1 LLEAGAITL
10 EQGVDGHHYIRAS
23 VKREGRTISRAVEKL
38 AFNEQERPKKD
49 GLEWFVSAPGKV
61 ILFGEHAV
69 VHGVTALAASVDL
82 RCYGLTGSRY
92 DSKVSVNF
100 VDLGN
105 FYQEWDIASLPWDAA
120 SYVPPGTDH
129 PDELDTKLLDAI
141 SARALSPSSS
151 HDNPTGR
158 NAALTFLYLYMTI
171 CPKPGTS
178 SHGGPPAIHFS
189 ARGALPVGAGLGSSA
204 SFSSCAA
211 SAILLVTKRIAV
223 PPLPAP
229 SRPPRAEGEEDPGH
243 VHVSHAGRRAIPQST
258 AGEVNKWAFVA
269 EKVLHGNPSGV
280 DNSVAVFGG
289 ALAYTRPGFTRKSG
303 MEPIQGF
310 KSLRFLLINTKVP
323 RNTKALVAGVGLKKQ
338 NEPEL
343 VTGILDSIQ
352 DISDE
357 ARRILAD
364 PELSRE
370 RQIEGIGKLITENH
384 AFLRELGVS
393 HPSLEAVKTKTA
405 SYNLQTK
412 LTGAGGGGCAVTL
425 IPDDFADENLKEL
438 IADLYKDG
446 FEAYVTSVGGS
457 GLGIL
462 SPYDPA
468 LHRGFAPATPPE
480 TPDDGHEDVEGTED
494 DTSSEPLRSPFER
507 MSSDEFIH
515 WAEGR
520 GRWLF
525 V

>member
-1 LLEAGAITL
+1 VKHE
-10 EQGVDGHHYIRAS
+10 GHA
-23 VKREGRTISRAVEKL
+23 ISRAVEKL

-100 VDLGN
+100 IDLGN

-141 SARALSPSSS
+141 SASALSASSS
-151 HDNPTGR
+151 HDNSTGR
-158 NAALTFLYLYMTI
+158 NAALTFLYLYMSL

-178 SHGGPPAIHFS
+178 SQGGPPAIHFS
-189 ARGALPVGAGLGSSA
+189 ARGSLPVGAGLGSSA

-229 SRPPRAEGEEDPGH
+229 SRPPQADSDDDPGH
-243 VHVSHAGRRAIPQST
+243 IHVSHAGRRAIPQNT

-280 DNSVAVFGG
+280 DNSVAVYGG
-289 ALAYTRPGFTRKSG
+289 GLAYTRPGYTRKSG

-343 VTGILDSIQ
+343 VARILDSIQ
-352 DISDE
+352 TISDE

-364 PELSRE
+364 PELPRE
-370 RQIEGIGKLITENH
+370 QQIEGIGKLIEENH

-393 HPSLEAVKTKTA
+393 HPSLEAVKSKTA
-405 SYNLQTK
+405 SYDLQTK

-425 IPDDFADENLKEL
+425 IPDDFEEEKLKDL
-438 IADLYKDG
+438 IADLDKDG

-462 SPYDPA
+462 SPYGPG
-468 LHRGFAPATPPE
+468 LHGFAPATPPPD
-480 TPDDGHEDVEGTED
+480 TPNGGDENDEDEEA
-494 DTSSEPLRSPFER
+494 SAPFKPLRSSFER
-507 MSSDEFIH
+507 MSTDEFPR
-515 WAEGR
+515 WADGR